1 MSDAHNLP
9 PFSVKYVI
17 LGMLSEG
24 RGRPPRDDANG
35 AIEYFWPAEAPAS
48 AASFERCLIQLQH
61 EAGITTT
68 IQGFPPGREG
78 VFRSR
83 ELARHIDSWYG
94 GADGLHYGMF
104 PACNWRDMQRDSARV
119 SFLKGVLLR
128 LRNPLRDPATWYIAA
143 DPIGWGCTL
152 YHVLVD
158 LDCDGAAMS
167 YNPVEGGS
175 LMITFPRTAW
185 TTSLFEQDLP
195 W

>member
-1 MSDAHNLP
+1 MSDARNLP

-17 LGMLSEG
+17 LGMLSEHL
-24 RGRPPRDDANG
+24 GRPPRNNEHG

-48 AASFERCLIQLQH
+48 AATFERCLIQLQR
-61 EAGITTT
+61 ETGITTT
-68 IQGFPPGREG
+68 IQGFLPGREC
-78 VFRSR
+78 VFRSP
-83 ELARHIDSWYG
+83 ELARHIDAWYG
-94 GADGLHYGMF
+94 GAAGLHYGMF
-104 PACNWRDMQRDSARV
+104 PPYDGQNGRLDSARV

-128 LRNPLRDPATWYIAA
+128 LRSPLWHPETWYVAA
-143 DPIGWGCTL
+143 DPIGWAATL

-167 YNPVEGGS
+167 YRPVEGGS